1 MKKTDLS
8 IWASV
13 AEILSAIAIVISLL
27 YVGYELNRNTEVVN
41 SDRSNEALVAF
52 RSWEQILV
60 TDHDVADLY
69 LRGPNEYD
77 EFSDIERLK
86 YRIFIGQFTGIWEQ
100 LYNAHIAGLMQ
111 TEKWEDWNS
120 SMLPDL
126 PHVARVWPEISVYY
140 NTGFRNHVETE
151 LSEHINEA
159 RVPD

>member
-8 IWASV
+8 LWASV
-13 AEILSAIAIVISLL
+13 AEILSAIAIVVSLL

-41 SDRSNEALVAF
+41 SDRSNEALVAI
-52 RSWEQILV
+52 RALDHILI
-60 TDHDVADLY
+60 TDPDVADLF

-77 EFSDIERLK
+77 EFSDVERLR
-86 YRIFIGQFTGIWEQ
+86 YRFFIISLTAIWEQ
-100 LYNAHIAGLMQ
+100 NYNAHIAGLMR

-120 SMLPDL
+120 SMRPDL
-126 PHVARVWPEISVYY
+126 PHVARVWPEISAFY
-140 NTGFRNHVETE
+140 NTGFRHHVETE